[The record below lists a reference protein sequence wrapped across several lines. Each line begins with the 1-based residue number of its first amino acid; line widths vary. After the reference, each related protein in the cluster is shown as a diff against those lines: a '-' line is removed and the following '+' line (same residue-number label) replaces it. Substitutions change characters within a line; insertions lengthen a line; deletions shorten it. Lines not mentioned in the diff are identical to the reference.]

1 MIFLGLGSNL
11 QSDFGDRYK
20 NIELAINYLRENNI
34 NLLQKSSFYESVSY
48 PNKNDP
54 KFINVVISVETPLKS
69 VDLMNRLLLVE
80 EKLGR
85 KRFKKNDPR
94 TCDIDIIDFHGK
106 IINTI
111 LNNIELNIPH
121 KKMTERN
128 FVLYPLKEICS
139 NWKHPI
145 TKDSIDTL
153 IKNLKTPNNEITKL
167 NQNDIISH
175 VKRR

>member
-20 NIELAINYLRENNI
+20 NIELAIDYLRENNI
-34 NLLQKSSFYESVSY
+34 NLLKRSSFYESVSY

-54 KFINVVISVETPLKS
+54 KFINVVISVETLLKS

-106 IINTI
+106 IINTK

-128 FVLYPLKEICS
+128 FVLYPLKEICP
-139 NWKHPI
+139 NWQHPK
-145 TKDSIDTL
+145 TKDSIDIL
-153 IKNLKTPNNEITKL
+153 IKNLKTSNNEITKL
-167 NQNDIISH
+167 NQNDIISY
-175 VKRR
+175 VK

>member
-48 PNKNDP
+48 PNKNNP

-106 IINTI
+106 IINTK

-121 KKMTERN
+121 K
-128 FVLYPLKEICS
+128 
-139 NWKHPI
+139 
-145 TKDSIDTL
+145 
-153 IKNLKTPNNEITKL
+153 
-167 NQNDIISH
+167 
-175 VKRR
+175 

>member
-54 KFINVVISVETPLKS
+54 KFINVVISVETSLKS
-69 VDLMNRLLLVE
+69 SDLMNCLLLVE

-85 KRFKKNDPR
+85 KRFKKNEPR
-94 TCDIDIIDFHGK
+94 TCDIDILDFQQK
-106 IINTI
+106 IIKPSKRFNLT
-111 LNNIELNIPH
+111 LPH
-121 KKMTERN
+121 PAISQRN
-128 FVLYPLKEICS
+128 FVLLPLYEIS
-139 NWKHPI
+139 TAGI
-145 TKDSIDTL
+145 
-153 IKNLKTPNNEITKL
+153 E
-167 NQNDIISH
+167 
-175 VKRR
+175 

>member
-11 QSDFGDRYK
+11 QSDFGDRYQ
-20 NIELAINYLRENNI
+20 NIDLAINYLKENNI

-54 KFINVVISVETPLKS
+54 KFINVVISVETSLNS
-69 VDLMNRLLLVE
+69 GDLMSRLLFVE
-80 EKLGR
+80 KKLGR

-106 IINTI
+106 IINI
-111 LNNIELNIPH
+111 KINNFELSIPH

-128 FVLYPLKEICS
+128 FVLYPLKEICP
-139 NWKHPI
+139 NWKHPK
-145 TKDSIDTL
+145 TKDSIDIL
-153 IKNLKTPNNEITKL
+153 IKNLKTSNNEITKL

-175 VKRR
+175 VK

>member
-11 QSDFGDRYK
+11 QSDFGDRYQ
-20 NIELAINYLRENNI
+20 NIDLAINYLKENNI

-54 KFINVVISVETPLKS
+54 KFINVVISVETSLNS
-69 VDLMNRLLLVE
+69 GDLMSRLLFVE

-106 IINTI
+106 IINI
-111 LNNIELNIPH
+111 KLNNFELNIPH

-128 FVLYPLKEICS
+128 FVLYPLKEICP
-139 NWKHPI
+139 NWKHPK
-145 TKDSIDTL
+145 TKDSIDIL
-153 IKNLKTPNNEITKL
+153 IKNLKTSNNEITKL

-175 VKRR
+175 VK

>member
-1 MIFLGLGSNL
+1 MIILGLGSNL
-11 QSDFGDRYK
+11 QSDFGDRYQ
-20 NIELAINYLRENNI
+20 NIDLAINYLKENNI

-54 KFINVVISVETPLKS
+54 KFINVVISVETSLKS
-69 VDLMNRLLLVE
+69 SDLMNCLLLVE

-106 IINTI
+106 TINI
-111 LNNIELNIPH
+111 KLNNFELNIPH
-121 KKMTERN
+121 KKLIERN

-139 NWKHPI
+139 IWKHPI
-145 TKDSIDTL
+145 TKDSIDIL

-167 NQNDIISH
+167 NQNDIISQ
-175 VKRR
+175 VK

>member
-69 VDLMNRLLLVE
+69 VGLMNRLLLVE

-106 IINTI
+106 IINTK

-128 FVLYPLKEICS
+128 FVLYPLKEICP
-139 NWKHPI
+139 NWKHPK
-145 TKDSIDTL
+145 TKDCIDLL
-153 IKNLKTPNNEITKL
+153 IKNLKTTNNEITKL

-175 VKRR
+175 VK

>member
-11 QSDFGDRYK
+11 QSDFGDRYE
-20 NIELAINYLRENNI
+20 NIELAINYLRKNNI

-54 KFINVVISVETPLKS
+54 KFINVVISVETLLKS

-106 IINTI
+106 IINTK

-128 FVLYPLKEICS
+128 FVLYPLKEICP
-139 NWKHPI
+139 NWQHPK
-145 TKDSIDTL
+145 TKDSIDIL
-153 IKNLKTPNNEITKL
+153 IKNLKTSNNEITKL
-167 NQNDIISH
+167 NQNDIISY
-175 VKRR
+175 VK

>member
-11 QSDFGDRYK
+11 QSDFGDSYQ
-20 NIELAINYLRENNI
+20 NIDLAINYLKENNI
-34 NLLQKSSFYESVSY
+34 NLLQKSSFYETVSY

-54 KFINVVISVETPLKS
+54 KFINVVISVETSLNS
-69 VDLMNRLLLVE
+69 GDLMSRLLFVE

-94 TCDIDIIDFHGK
+94 TFDIDIIDFHGK
-106 IINTI
+106 IINI
-111 LNNIELNIPH
+111 KINNFELSIPH

-128 FVLYPLKEICS
+128 FVLYPLKEICP
-139 NWKHPI
+139 NWKHPK
-145 TKDSIDTL
+145 TKDSIDIL
-153 IKNLKTPNNEITKL
+153 IKNLKTSNNEITKL

-175 VKRR
+175 VK

>member
-69 VDLMNRLLLVE
+69 VDLMKRLLLVE

-106 IINTI
+106 IINTK

-128 FVLYPLKEICS
+128 FVLYPLKEICP
-139 NWKHPI
+139 NWKHPK
-145 TKDSIDTL
+145 TKDSIDIL
-153 IKNLKTPNNEITKL
+153 IKNLKTSNNEITKL

-175 VKRR
+175 VK

>member
-54 KFINVVISVETPLKS
+54 KFINVVISVETLLKS

-94 TCDIDIIDFHGK
+94 TCDIDIIDFH
-106 IINTI
+106 
-111 LNNIELNIPH
+111 
-121 KKMTERN
+121 
-128 FVLYPLKEICS
+128 
-139 NWKHPI
+139 
-145 TKDSIDTL
+145 
-153 IKNLKTPNNEITKL
+153 
-167 NQNDIISH
+167 
-175 VKRR
+175 

>member
-54 KFINVVISVETPLKS
+54 KFINVVISVETLLKS

-94 TCDIDIIDFHGK
+94 TCDIDIIDYKKEVMNYK
-106 IINTI
+106 IGNF
-111 LNNIELNIPH
+111 ELTIPH
-121 KKMTERN
+121 KNMSKRN
-128 FVLYPLKEICS
+128 FVLHPLKEICPD
-139 NWKHPI
+139 WRHPI
-145 TKDSIDTL
+145 TKKNIDFL
-153 IKNLKTPNNEITKL
+153 IKNLDSFNNEITKL
-167 NQNDIISH
+167 S
-175 VKRR
+175 

>member
-106 IINTI
+106 IINTK

-128 FVLYPLKEICS
+128 FVLHPLKEICPD
-139 NWKHPI
+139 WRHPK
-145 TKDSIDTL
+145 TKDSIDIL
-153 IKNLKTPNNEITKL
+153 IKNLKNPNNEITKL
-167 NQNDIISH
+167 NQNDIISY
-175 VKRR
+175 VK

>member
-11 QSDFGDRYK
+11 QSDFGDRYQ
-20 NIELAINYLRENNI
+20 NIDLAINYLKENNI

-54 KFINVVISVETPLKS
+54 KFINVVISVETSLNS
-69 VDLMNRLLLVE
+69 GDLMSRLLFVE

-106 IINTI
+106 IINI
-111 LNNIELNIPH
+111 KINNFELSIPH

-128 FVLYPLKEICS
+128 FVLYPLKEICP
-139 NWKHPI
+139 NWKHPK
-145 TKDSIDTL
+145 TKDSIDIL
-153 IKNLKTPNNEITKL
+153 IKNLKTSNNEITKL

-175 VKRR
+175 VK